1 MIPIVEELEL
11 SGMKIGC
18 HLYCCGAIGSLVDG
32 YSMCEQADQCAGH
45 PASARSN
52 IRRAYVLAACCRVLF
67 LHQPCATRAL
77 LMLEV
82 VIRVRNSSYRKTA
95 I

>member
-18 HLYCCGAIGSLVDG
+18 HLYCCGAISSLVDCRSDG

-45 PASARSN
+45 PASALSN

-67 LHQPCATRAL
+67 LHQPFATWAL

-82 VIRVRNSSYRKTA
+82 VIRVRNSS
-95 I
+95 

>member
-18 HLYCCGAIGSLVDG
+18 HLYCCGAISSLVDCRSNG

-52 IRRAYVLAACCRVLF
+52 IMRAYVLACCRVLF
-67 LHQPCATRAL
+67 LDQHFATRAL

-82 VIRVRNSSYRKTA
+82 VIRVRHSS
-95 I
+95 